1 MCSAETTRTPSG
13 AISAACCAAEPCH
26 TPSMRV
32 ALPLTAAASGTVASI
47 SSLPGASA
55 SLRLVSVSEWLR
67 NGTLRTT
74 VSALRAASAFSRPVN
89 EPSGTTASARSDG
102 FGGAVCVARADRH
115 RHAGACEAHRQP
127 EAERARRRR

>member
-1 MCSAETTRTPSG
+1 MCRAETTRTPSG
-13 AISAACCAAEPCH
+13 AISAACSAAEPCH

-67 NGTLRTT
+67 KGTLRITI
-74 VSALRAASAFSRPVN
+74 VSAARAASAFSCARERAVGNDRKRPL
-89 EPSGTTASARSDG
+89 DG
-102 FGGAVCVARADRH
+102 FGGAVCVA
-115 RHAGACEAHRQP
+115 
-127 EAERARRRR
+127 